1 MLWDRLLWFIVN
13 NNYSNI
19 CSILLCEGS
28 GCCCSLS
35 CAFRKVRVAIKDWKQ
50 NMFNLREC
58 INSQNTSR
66 FIYFCPHSVTGSSA
80 LARSGERDA
89 LLGRREGGD
98 LRRGGRA
105 DAVGRHGKQRAGK
118 GHGGRASGFDWATLE
133 GRRLLRRGGEG
144 RLATSG
150 TAYQPRFRF
159 SSPTA
164 GQPPAAP
171 TLQPSPTIVA
181 PGRLNL
187 PSRGRPPSSQPSAPP
202 LLPQP
207 TSGRRHPRAG
217 ELGLPP
223 AASIPSP
230 TGAFLLPLPAS
241 AGSSAPRPAGCY
253 CSTPDGGDDATLARG
268 LAPMG
273 RSCGLPRSATVV
285 PSLGAP
291 PTAAP
296 VQLPGTPAPNPL
308 PGAPPAAPLPLLP
321 GTPAPNPFLA
331 RLPLRRRPCC
341 SLGSDPRPSPT
352 VWSQRPSSTGAGWPA
367 IPGAQ
372 APACGPVGGPG
383 ARLRPPPA
391 AGAPARASPCRRP

>member
-1 MLWDRLLWFIVN
+1 VSLYIVVLLYAIHPLYNSTWYRIRVLFLPHPAAG
-13 NNYSNI
+13 
-19 CSILLCEGS
+19 CS
-28 GCCCSLS
+28 
-35 CAFRKVRVAIKDWKQ
+35 
-50 NMFNLREC
+50 
-58 INSQNTSR
+58 
-66 FIYFCPHSVTGSSA
+66 H
-80 LARSGERDA
+80 
-89 LLGRREGGD
+89 
-98 LRRGGRA
+98 
-105 DAVGRHGKQRAGK
+105 
-118 GHGGRASGFDWATLE
+118 
-133 GRRLLRRGGEG
+133 
-144 RLATSG
+144 
-150 TAYQPRFRF
+150 
-159 SSPTA
+159 PTA
-164 GQPPAAP
+164 VAYHRCPREA
-171 TLQPSPTIVA
+171 QPSLPGAASLLPTVRT
-181 PGRLNL
+181 PT
-187 PSRGRPPSSQPSAPP
+187 PSPADLWPPPPSSRRARAPSGRLHPFPDRRLPPP
-202 LLPQP
+202 LAGERGLKRAP
-207 TSGRRHPRAG
+207 TSR
-217 ELGLPP
+217 L
-223 AASIPSP
+223 ASLPSP
-230 TGAFLLPLPAS
+230 A
-241 AGSSAPRPAGCY
+241 AGCY